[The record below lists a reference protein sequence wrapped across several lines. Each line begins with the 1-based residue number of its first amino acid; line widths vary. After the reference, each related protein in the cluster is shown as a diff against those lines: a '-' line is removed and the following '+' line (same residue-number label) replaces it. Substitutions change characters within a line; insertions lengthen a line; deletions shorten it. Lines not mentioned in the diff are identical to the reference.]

1 MRSGWSARSSRLWV
15 AAGLNPGTR
24 EASGAVGAAPLARSI
39 TLPPNALPSA
49 FASAVVWAEAA
60 WATPARSSR
69 APRIGR
75 SQVMGAAPVRGG
87 QGGAAPA
94 VRLGRCHR
102 GRSRGPAI
110 GRAHVRTPVTNAH
123 LVCRLLLEKKNKNH
137 TKPLIP

>member
-24 EASGAVGAAPLARSI
+24 EASGAVVAAPLARSI

-87 QGGAAPA
+87 QGEAAHDGGQGGGGGGEGGA
-94 VRLGRCHR
+94 G
-102 GRSRGPAI
+102 
-110 GRAHVRTPVTNAH
+110 T
-123 LVCRLLLEKKNKNH
+123 
-137 TKPLIP
+137 